1 MGKFDLHGTKYIN
14 DEGYKV
20 PSVTTIINQHLG
32 WNKQALI
39 NWAKRITLGGQDA
52 DKVLTRHRYTA
63 APFDRG
69 SSAWF

>member
-14 DEGYKV
+14 DEGYKE

-39 NWAKRITLGGQDA
+39 NWAKD
-52 DKVLTRHRYTA
+52 YTWRA
-63 APFDRG
+63 GCR
-69 SSAWF
+69 